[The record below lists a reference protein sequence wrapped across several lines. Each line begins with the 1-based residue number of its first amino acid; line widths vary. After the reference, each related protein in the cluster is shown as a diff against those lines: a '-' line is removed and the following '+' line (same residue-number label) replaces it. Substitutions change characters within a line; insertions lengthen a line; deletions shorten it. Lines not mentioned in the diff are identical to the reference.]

1 MKRNENMVPEFDEI
15 IFENRNKSYG
25 AYDIRKHYKSATSI
39 SVLGGV
45 FLCSALLIAV
55 SLKPEKVIANEG
67 PKQVIITVSDPFVPV
82 IETPPEAKAPPEL
95 VKPDAYVA
103 PVVTSDTTVKTD
115 FLGITDDYLDNVR
128 DGVARDSVPE
138 FINSEPIIPVEE
150 KILIFVDETPEYP
163 GGLSELMKFVGE
175 NLDYPTDAIANNI
188 QGRVVLKFVVNKD
201 GSVDRIEVI
210 NSIDPLLDA
219 EAIRVVGTLPKFKP
233 GKQGGVPVPVW
244 FILPV
249 LFRLQ

>member
-1 MKRNENMVPEFDEI
+1 MVPEFDEI
-15 IFENRNKSYG
+15 IFENRNKTYG

-45 FLCSALLIAV
+45 VLCTTLLIAV
-55 SLKPEKVIANEG
+55 SLKPEKVVATEG
-67 PKQVIITVSDPFVPV
+67 FKQVVLIVSDPVVPV

-95 VKPDAYVA
+95 IKPDAYVA
-103 PVVTSDTTVKTD
+103 PVVTTDTTVKTS
-115 FLGITDDYLDNVR
+115 FLGITDDYLDNLK

-138 FINSEPIIPVEE
+138 FINPEPIIPEEE

-175 NLDYPTDAIANNI
+175 NLDYPADALVNNI
-188 QGRVVLKFVVNKD
+188 QGRVVVKFVVNKD

-249 LFRLQ
+249 LFRIQ